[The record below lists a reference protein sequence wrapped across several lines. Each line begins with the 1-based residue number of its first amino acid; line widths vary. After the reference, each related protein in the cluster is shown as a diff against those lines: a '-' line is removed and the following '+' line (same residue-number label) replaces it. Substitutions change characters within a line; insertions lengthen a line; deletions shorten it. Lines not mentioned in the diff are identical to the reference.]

1 MPPVRTPTFA
11 PCVRELGTD
20 PRLCSSHAM
29 SGDQEGLGAGI
40 APQNP
45 DPKPRGEAASPRV
58 RMKYHTE
65 DATRYQF
72 WQPAA

>member
-1 MPPVRTPTFA
+1 
-11 PCVRELGTD
+11 
-20 PRLCSSHAM
+20 M
-29 SGDQEGLGAGI
+29 SGDKEGIGAGI